1 MPNLNTGILAAI
13 PLLIPPDDV
22 LRAFA
27 RIVDPLQQRI
37 VAMDAESATLAE
49 LRDTLLPKLLSGS
62 LRIPDVER
70 FLSSEVRS

>member
-1 MPNLNTGILAAI
+1 MPNLNTGILGAI
-13 PLLIPPDDV
+13 PLLMPPDDV

-27 RIVDPLQQRI
+27 KIVDPLQQRI
-37 VAMDAESATLAE
+37 VTMSAESATLAE

-62 LRIPDVER
+62 IRIADGER